1 MMDLDANIHSGELFE
16 TLRGRIA
23 ELEELEARG
32 AATPDSCEM
41 LVDLHDLLDELY
53 RMMFSERAGKTSH

>member
-1 MMDLDANIHSGELFE
+1 MMDLDAKIHSGEPVE

-32 AATPDSCEM
+32 AATPNYCEM
-41 LVDLHDLLDELY
+41 LVALHDLLDELT
-53 RMMFSERAGKTSH
+53 G